1 MISGYNEVIILKR
14 LAGVAR
20 EKAASMLGIS
30 LYKRPNVSKEEEEEN
45 KFHWPSKETIEELKN
60 LG

>member
-1 MISGYNEVIILKR
+1 VISGYNEVIILKR

-30 LYKRPNVSKEEEEEN
+30 LYKRPNVSKEEEEN